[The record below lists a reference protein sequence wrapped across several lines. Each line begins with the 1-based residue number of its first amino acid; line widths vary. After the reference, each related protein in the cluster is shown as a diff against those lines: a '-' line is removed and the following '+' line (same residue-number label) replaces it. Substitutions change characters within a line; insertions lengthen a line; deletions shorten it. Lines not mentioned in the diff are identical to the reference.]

1 MLEVAQMNKKSII
14 YLVVIIILLV
24 IVFALFDKCSK
35 TIFKE
40 YDIKNES
47 ISTTKNKEIFEYNL
61 DEKPINYKV
70 DTKKGR
76 EEYFEYLKQYIK
88 PIRLLN
94 FINDNDIDSLKYN
107 TNGNEMIKWLI
118 KVAYINM
125 ISSMFDITRTDY
137 DDCAVTKHFLE
148 KFDKNLTDYFE
159 IGGEDNWVD
168 VYTTDKIIK
177 VTKRWHILLDGEAE
191 FSWLYVFKYTLDE
204 EGNVDDIIF
213 DYDTGD
219 F

>member
-1 MLEVAQMNKKSII
+1 MLEVALMNKKSII
-14 YLVVIIILLV
+14 YLVVIAILLV
-24 IVFALFDKCSK
+24 IVFALFDKCSR

-40 YDIKNES
+40 DSIKNEN

-88 PIRLLN
+88 PIKLLN
-94 FINDNDIDSLKYN
+94 FISGNDLTSLEYN
-107 TNGNEMIKWLI
+107 TSGNEMISWLFH
-118 KVAYINM
+118 KAYKNM

-137 DDCAVTKHFLE
+137 DDCAVTEKFLE
-148 KFDKNLTDYFE
+148 KFNTNLNSYFD
-159 IGGEDNWVD
+159 IGGEDCNIG
-168 VYTTDKIIK
+168 VYTTDKTIK
-177 VTKRWHILLDGEAE
+177 YTKWWNLGPDGDPANG
-191 FSWLYVFKYTLDE
+191 WMYVFKYTLDE
-204 EGNVDDIIF
+204 EGNVDDIVL

>member
-1 MLEVAQMNKKSII
+1 MNKKSIV
-14 YLVVIIILLV
+14 YLVVITILLV
-24 IVFALFDKCSK
+24 IVLTLFDKCSR

-40 YDIKNES
+40 HNIKNES
-47 ISTTKNKEIFEYNL
+47 VTTTKREEMFNYNL

-125 ISSMFDITRTDY
+125 FESMFDINRTNFN
-137 DDCAVTKHFLE
+137 DCAVTKKFLE
-148 KFDKNLTDYFE
+148 KFNANLTDFFSISYDE
-159 IGGEDNWVD
+159 VWVN
-168 VYTTDKIIK
+168 TSTLNKTRK
-177 VTKRWHILLDGEAE
+177 VEARSGITLDGEAE
-191 FSWLYVFKYTLDE
+191 YAMLYRFKYTLDE
-204 EGNVDDIIF
+204 DGNVDDVILEHIGW
-213 DYDTGD
+213 D
-219 F
+219 